1 MSRIAFI
8 GLGKMGRGMAERL
21 LAAGHHVVVY
31 NRTRASAST
40 TITRGASWANS
51 PKQAARGV
59 EAVFV
64 MVTDDEASR
73 SVWLGPDG
81 ALDADLAPGAFA
93 IDCSTLSHDWVLE
106 LSAAARERGMR
117 FLDCP
122 VTGLPDAAA
131 AGSLTLL
138 LGGDEADVTAAEP
151 LLSPLA
157 TDTLHFGPAGAGTA
171 YKLIINLMGAVQI
184 AAAAEGMALA
194 ERAGLDLHQVAQ
206 AIAAGQAAS
215 PQVVRNSRRM
225 ADGAHERDIVFSGRL
240 RRKDAEYGVKLA
252 EKLQLGAP
260 LGKAALTGL
269 DLLVAA
275 GLGDH
280 NESSII
286 AVARQARPT

>member
-1 MSRIAFI
+1 
-8 GLGKMGRGMAERL
+8 MAERL
-21 LAAGHHVVVY
+21 LAAGHDVVVY
-31 NRTRASAST
+31 NRTPKQAST
-40 TITRGASWANS
+40 AIASGARWADS
-51 PKQAARGV
+51 PKDAARGV

-73 SVWLGPDG
+73 SVWLGADG
-81 ALDADLAPGAFA
+81 ALAADVVPGAFA

-106 LSAAARERGMR
+106 LSSAARKRGLR

-122 VTGLPDAAA
+122 VTGLPAAA
-131 AGSLTLL
+131 ASGRLTLL

-215 PQVVRNSRRM
+215 PQVARNSRRM
-225 ADGAHERDIVFSGRL
+225 ADGDHAQDIVFSGRL
-240 RRKDAEYGVKLA
+240 RRKDAAYGVTLA